1 MAQKFKVVDSIWFN
15 QIGIVK
21 VETEHYGNKY
31 YIGEGVGLDRQED
44 EQKIARNGM
53 PVYKSIINEFLKED

>member
-1 MAQKFKVVDSIWFN
+1 MAHKFKVVDSIWFN

-53 PVYKSIINEFLKED
+53 PVYKLIINEFFKED